1 VNGSNERLCATITI
15 ATVERSM
22 SSSRRTYDISING
35 RLTDLASEFSPHS
48 VSFDQGVSV
57 VRAREIDQAA
67 LHGLLHRTQSLG
79 LELLEVRI
87 VD

>member
-1 VNGSNERLCATITI
+1 
-15 ATVERSM
+15 M

>member
-1 VNGSNERLCATITI
+1 MSAT
-15 ATVERSM
+15 
-22 SSSRRTYDISING
+22 RRTYDITIAG
-35 RLTDLASEFSPHS
+35 RLSELSSAFSPHS
-48 VSFDQGVSV
+48 VSFEGGVSV

-87 VD
+87 VG

>member
-1 VNGSNERLCATITI
+1 LRATLRLG
-15 ATVERSM
+15 TVQRSM
-22 SSSRRTYDISING
+22 SSSRRTYDISIAG
-35 RLTDLASEFSPHS
+35 RLTDLASAFSPHA
-48 VSFDQGVSV
+48 VSYVEGVSV
-57 VRAREIDQAA
+57 VRASEIDQAA

>member
-1 VNGSNERLCATITI
+1 
-15 ATVERSM
+15 M
-22 SSSRRTYDISING
+22 SSPRRTYDISIAG
-35 RLTDLASEFSPHS
+35 RLTDLASAFSPHS
-48 VSFDQGVSV
+48 VTFDGRVSV
-57 VRAREIDQAA
+57 VRAQEIDQAA

>member
-1 VNGSNERLCATITI
+1 MYATMHR
-15 ATVERSM
+15 ATVHRLM
-22 SSSRRTYDISING
+22 SSPRRTYDISIAG
-35 RLTDLASEFSPHS
+35 RLTDLASAFSPHA
-48 VSFDQGVSV
+48 VSFDAGVSV
-57 VRAREIDQAA
+57 VRAQEIDQAA

>member
-1 VNGSNERLCATITI
+1 MNGNSERLCATITI

>member
-1 VNGSNERLCATITI
+1 MTSG
-15 ATVERSM
+15 TVHRSM
-22 SSSRRTYDISING
+22 SSSARTYEIAIAG
-35 RLTDLASEFSPHS
+35 RLTDLASAFSPHS
-48 VSFDQGVSV
+48 VRFEEGVST

>member
-1 VNGSNERLCATITI
+1 
-15 ATVERSM
+15 M
-22 SSSRRTYDISING
+22 SSSRRTYEISIAG
-35 RLTDLASEFSPHS
+35 RLSELASAFSPHS
-48 VSFDQGVSV
+48 VSTAGGISF
-57 VRAREIDQAA
+57 VRAHEIDQAA

>member
-1 VNGSNERLCATITI
+1 LCATIFHG
-15 ATVERSM
+15 TVERFM
-22 SSSRRTYDISING
+22 SSSRRTYDITIAG
-35 RLTDLASEFSPHS
+35 RLTDLASDFSPHA
-48 VSFDQGVSV
+48 VSFDEGVSV

>member
-1 VNGSNERLCATITI
+1 
-15 ATVERSM
+15 M
-22 SSSRRTYDISING
+22 SHTRRTYDITIAG
-35 RLTDLASEFSPHS
+35 RLSELGSAFSPHA
-48 VSFDQGVSV
+48 VSFEAGVSV

-87 VD
+87 VG

>member
-1 VNGSNERLCATITI
+1 LCATITI

-35 RLTDLASEFSPHS
+35 RLTDLAGEFSPHS
-48 VSFDQGVSV
+48 VSFDAGVSV

>member
-1 VNGSNERLCATITI
+1 
-15 ATVERSM
+15 M
-22 SSSRRTYDISING
+22 SSSRRTYEISIAG
-35 RLTDLASEFSPHS
+35 RLSELASAFSPHS
-48 VSFDQGVSV
+48 VSSEGGVSV

-87 VD
+87 VG

>member
-1 VNGSNERLCATITI
+1 
-15 ATVERSM
+15 M
-22 SSSRRTYDISING
+22 SSTRRTYAISIAG
-35 RLTDLASEFSPHS
+35 RLTDLASAFTPHD
-48 VSFDQGVSV
+48 VSFEEGVSV
-57 VRAREIDQAA
+57 VRASEIDQAA

>member
-1 VNGSNERLCATITI
+1 LCATFTTD
-15 ATVERSM
+15 TVQRSM
-22 SSSRRTYDISING
+22 SSSRRTYDISIAG
-35 RLTDLASEFSPHS
+35 RLTDLACEFSPHS
-48 VSFDQGVSV
+48 VSFDAGVSV

>member
-1 VNGSNERLCATITI
+1 
-15 ATVERSM
+15 M
-22 SSSRRTYDISING
+22 SPTRRTYDIRIAG
-35 RLTDLASEFSPHS
+35 RLSELSSAFNPHD
-48 VSFDQGVSV
+48 VTFEDGVSV
-57 VRAREIDQAA
+57 VRAQEIDQAA

>member
-1 VNGSNERLCATITI
+1 MSPSH
-15 ATVERSM
+15 RS
-22 SSSRRTYDISING
+22 YDIKIAG
-35 RLTDLASEFSPHS
+35 RLSELRSAFSPHD
-48 VSFDQGVSV
+48 VIFDKGASV

>member
-1 VNGSNERLCATITI
+1 
-15 ATVERSM
+15 
-22 SSSRRTYDISING
+22 
-35 RLTDLASEFSPHS
+35 
-48 VSFDQGVSV
+48 VSFDAGVSV
-57 VRAREIDQAA
+57 VRAHEIDQAA

>member
-1 VNGSNERLCATITI
+1 MAPT
-15 ATVERSM
+15 
-22 SSSRRTYDISING
+22 RRTYDIRIVG
-35 RLTDLASEFSPHS
+35 RLSELGPAFSPHQIE
-48 VSFDQGVSV
+48 FEEGVSV
-57 VRAREIDQAA
+57 VRARDIDQSA

>member
-1 VNGSNERLCATITI
+1 
-15 ATVERSM
+15 M
-22 SSSRRTYDISING
+22 SPSRRTYDIRIAG
-35 RLTDLASEFSPHS
+35 RLSELSSAFSPHA
-48 VSFDQGVSV
+48 VDFEDGVTV
-57 VRAREIDQAA
+57 VRAREIDQSA

>member
-1 VNGSNERLCATITI
+1 VNGNSERLCATITI

>member
-1 VNGSNERLCATITI
+1 
-15 ATVERSM
+15 M
-22 SSSRRTYDISING
+22 SSTRRTYDITIAG
-35 RLTDLASEFSPHS
+35 RLSDLASAFSPHD
-48 VSFDQGVSV
+48 VTFENGVSL

-67 LHGLLHRTQSLG
+67 LHGLLNRTQSLG

>member
-1 VNGSNERLCATITI
+1 
-15 ATVERSM
+15 M
-22 SSSRRTYDISING
+22 SSSRRTYEISIAG
-35 RLTDLASEFSPHS
+35 RLSELASAFSPHS
-48 VSFDQGVSV
+48 VSSEGGVSV
-57 VRAREIDQAA
+57 VRAREIDQSA

>member
-1 VNGSNERLCATITI
+1 
-15 ATVERSM
+15 M
-22 SSSRRTYDISING
+22 SPSRRTYDIRIAG
-35 RLTDLASEFSPHS
+35 RLSELSSAFTPHD
-48 VSFDQGVSV
+48 VSFEEGVSV
-57 VRAREIDQAA
+57 VRARNIDQAA

>member
-1 VNGSNERLCATITI
+1 LCATTTI
-15 ATVERSM
+15 DTVERSM
-22 SSSRRTYDISING
+22 SSSRRTYDISISG
-35 RLTDLASEFSPHS
+35 RLTDLAAEFSPHP
-48 VSFDQGVSV
+48 VSFDGGVSV

>member
-1 VNGSNERLCATITI
+1 
-15 ATVERSM
+15 M
-22 SSSRRTYDISING
+22 SSSRRTYEISIAG
-35 RLTDLASEFSPHS
+35 RLSELASAFSPHL
-48 VSFDQGVSV
+48 VSFEGGVSV
-57 VRAREIDQAA
+57 VQARDVDQSA

>member
-1 VNGSNERLCATITI
+1 VNGNNERLCATITI